1 MTDPNSGNP
10 PTDDIPLLED
20 VIPVLDE
27 AVDLPAAST
36 AGTHNPGG
44 ALDHPVLPGYSAD
57 EPPTVA
63 ELEELLFAERERLRK
78 GGAGGAAGANKANP
92 FLPPHILERLK
103 NNPRNLVE
111 ELAQTG
117 AALDASAAILR
128 TKVRAERLNRGGAKA
143 DQVQVAGAGRRD
155 ERERA
160 RLRQQLVDDLV
171 DEYLPLMAAELR
183 RRLQRLLGD

>member
-1 MTDPNSGNP
+1 MTDPKSGKP
-10 PTDDIPLLED
+10 PTDDIPILED

-27 AVDLPAAST
+27 TVDLPAAT
-36 AGTHNPGG
+36 G
-44 ALDHPVLPGYSAD
+44 ASKPAADAAVLPGFHPD

-63 ELEELLFAERERLRK
+63 ELEELLFAEREQRRK
-78 GGAGGAAGANKANP
+78 DSPGGGTNTHKANP

-103 NNPRNLVE
+103 NHPRNLVE

-128 TKVRAERLNRGGAKA
+128 TKVRAERLSRGGSKA
-143 DQVQVAGAGRRD
+143 DQVQVAGAARRD

-171 DEYLPLMAAELR
+171 DEYLPLIAAELR